1 MAEETKAK
9 ASVLLTGID
18 ELSPK
23 LGALRVKVDDFK
35 KNLEQT
41 GLGKLDISGLFK
53 GGSVITPFVDGIKS
67 AAAFQGKLAEVSET
81 AKTVDLPETP
91 KAAAQNMNVFS
102 ASMEKVS
109 AAVDAALVPAVGA
122 LVVGLEPMLTQVGS
136 LLADNP
142 KLVEGLAAGAI
153 AFSAMQAA
161 VTGMTQV
168 MDVMSMVLK
177 TNPIMLIAMGI
188 AVAAGLIV
196 ANWTPISAFFTGL
209 WESVKNAGASAMA
222 TLRSVL
228 DWRPLEA
235 LAALWEPVTGFFSGI
250 WDKVKVVTAPVID
263 FFKSVFSWS
272 PAGLI
277 LENWGPLTGLFSAI
291 WELLKALSV
300 PVMAFLRNLFDFSP
314 MQMINSA
321 WGGVVRFFEPMF
333 SGLRKA
339 AQTAKEFLVSLFDF
353 SPMQMINSAW
363 GGVVGFFE
371 PMFSGLRKVAQPAK
385 DFLVSLFDFSPMQ
398 MITSAWG
405 GVVAYFQ
412 PVWTT
417 LQSAVQST
425 RDTLR
430 ALFDFFPMEMIT
442 SAWGGVVGFFE
453 PIWTAL
459 QTSVQQV
466 KGFFTGLFEWSPLE
480 QIAQYWQPI
489 GEVFSA
495 LWGVVLA
502 LSAPVVDFL
511 HGLFEWKPLDQIIES
526 WGPIVGWF
534 GELWQKLQT
543 VIAPIKEL
551 FDGGFAGLIA
561 KVTGKVETLTEA
573 QRQTNA
579 EGKGEL
585 APAFFGASPKPEG
598 GSALQ
603 GGSLP
608 QSSGAL
614 IQQSAA
620 NNRTQLEGGLTVRFE
635 NAPAGLR
642 TDQPQTNQPGL
653 ALSSRIGYRSL
664 SMGGSNELA

>member
-1 MAEETKAK
+1 MADEEKKTPKP
-9 ASVLLTGID
+9 VLITGID

-23 LGALRVKVDDFK
+23 LGALRMKVESFK
-35 KNLEQT
+35 NNLEQT
-41 GLGKLDISGLFK
+41 GLGKLDISGLFN

-67 AAAFQGKLAEVSET
+67 AAAFQGKLSEVSDT
-81 AKTVDLPETP
+81 AKTVDLP
-91 KAAAQNMNVFS
+91 AAPTAATQNMNVFS
-102 ASMEKVS
+102 ASMQKVS

-153 AFSAMQAA
+153 AFSAMQTA

-168 MDVMSMVLK
+168 MDVMSIVLK

-196 ANWTPISAFFTGL
+196 ANWTPISAFFTGM
-209 WESVKNAGASAMA
+209 WEGVKNAGASAMA

-228 DWRPLEA
+228 DWRPLAA
-235 LAALWEPVTGFFSGI
+235 LALWEPVTGFFSAI
-250 WDKVKVVTAPVID
+250 WDKVTVVTAPVID
-263 FFKSVFSWS
+263 FFKSVFAWS
-272 PAGLI
+272 PAGMI
-277 LENWGPLTGLFSAI
+277 IENWGPLTGLFSAI

-314 MQMINSA
+314 MQMITDA
-321 WGGVVRFFEPMF
+321 WGGVLTFFEPMF
-333 SGLRKA
+333 
-339 AQTAKEFLVSLFDF
+339 
-353 SPMQMINSAW
+353 
-363 GGVVGFFE
+363 
-371 PMFSGLRKVAQPAK
+371 
-385 DFLVSLFDFSPMQ
+385 
-398 MITSAWG
+398 
-405 GVVAYFQ
+405 
-412 PVWTT
+412 TT

-425 RDTLR
+425 RDILR
-430 ALFDFFPMEMIT
+430 TLFDFFPMEMLT

-453 PIWTAL
+453 PIWMAL
-459 QTSVQQV
+459 QTSVQRV
-466 KGFFTGLFEWSPLE
+466 RGFFTSLFEWSPLE

-511 HGLFEWKPLDQIIES
+511 HSLFEWKPLDQIIES
-526 WGPIVGWF
+526 WGPITEWF

-585 APAFFGASPKPEG
+585 APAFFAASPAPAG
-598 GSALQ
+598 NGTLQ
-603 GGSLP
+603 SGSLP
-608 QSSGAL
+608 QTSSAL

-620 NNRTQLEGGLTVRFE
+620 NNRTQLQGGLTVRFE

-642 TDQPQTNQPGL
+642 TEQPQTNQPGL
-653 ALSSRIGYRSL
+653 AVSSRIGYRSL
-664 SMGGSNELA
+664 SMGGSQ

>member
-81 AKTVDLPETP
+81 AKTVDLPDTP
-91 KAAAQNMNVFS
+91 KAAAQNLNVFS

-153 AFSAMQAA
+153 AFSAMQTA

-168 MDVMSMVLK
+168 MDVMSMMLK

-228 DWRPLEA
+228 DWRPLQA

-250 WDKVKVVTAPVID
+250 WDKVKTVTAPVID

-272 PAGLI
+272 PAGMI

-300 PVMAFLRNLFDFSP
+300 PVMSFLKGLFDWTPLGMIINNWGAISGFFASIWAALQPAAQAIKDFFGTLFDYSP
-314 MQMINSA
+314 LGMLVNN
-321 WGGVVRFFEPMF
+321 WGSVVTFFEPVWAALQA
-333 SGLRKA
+333 S
-339 AQTAKEFLVSLFDF
+339 AQTIKS
-353 SPMQMINSAW
+353 
-363 GGVVGFFE
+363 FF
-371 PMFSGLRKVAQPAK
+371 
-385 DFLVSLFDFSPMQ
+385 
-398 MITSAWG
+398 
-405 GVVAYFQ
+405 
-412 PVWTT
+412 
-417 LQSAVQST
+417 QS
-425 RDTLR
+425 
-430 ALFDFFPMEMIT
+430 
-442 SAWGGVVGFFE
+442 
-453 PIWTAL
+453 
-459 QTSVQQV
+459 
-466 KGFFTGLFEWSPLE
+466 LFEWSPLE

-489 GEVFSA
+489 SEVFSA
-495 LWGVVLA
+495 LWGVVQALA
-502 LSAPVVDFL
+502 APVLEFL
-511 HGLFEWKPLDQIIES
+511 HNMFEWTPLGQIIKN
-526 WGPIVGWF
+526 WGPITEWF

-585 APAFFGASPKPEG
+585 APAFFGASSKPEG

-608 QSSGAL
+608 QSSSAL

-653 ALSSRIGYRSL
+653 ALNSRIGYRSL

>member
-1 MAEETKAK
+1 MADEEKKTPKP
-9 ASVLLTGID
+9 VLITGID

-23 LGALRVKVDDFK
+23 LGALRMKVESFK
-35 KNLEQT
+35 NNLEQT
-41 GLGKLDISGLFK
+41 GLGKLDISGLFN

-67 AAAFQGKLAEVSET
+67 AAAFQGKLSEVSDT
-81 AKTVDLPETP
+81 AKTVDLP
-91 KAAAQNMNVFS
+91 AAPTAATQNMNVFS
-102 ASMEKVS
+102 ASMQKVS

-153 AFSAMQAA
+153 AFSAMQTA

-168 MDVMSMVLK
+168 MDVMSIVLK

-196 ANWTPISAFFTGL
+196 ANWTPISAFFTGM
-209 WESVKNAGASAMA
+209 WEGVKNAGASAMA

-228 DWRPLEA
+228 DWRPLAA
-235 LAALWEPVTGFFSGI
+235 LAALWEPVTGFFSGV
-250 WDKVKVVTAPVID
+250 WDKVMAVTAPVID
-263 FFKSVFSWS
+263 FFKSVFAWS
-272 PAGLI
+272 PAGMI
-277 LENWGPLTGLFSAI
+277 IENWGALTGLFSAI

-314 MQMINSA
+314 MQMITDA
-321 WGGVVRFFEPMF
+321 WGGVLTFFEPMF
-333 SGLRKA
+333 
-339 AQTAKEFLVSLFDF
+339 
-353 SPMQMINSAW
+353 
-363 GGVVGFFE
+363 
-371 PMFSGLRKVAQPAK
+371 
-385 DFLVSLFDFSPMQ
+385 
-398 MITSAWG
+398 
-405 GVVAYFQ
+405 
-412 PVWTT
+412 TT

-425 RDTLR
+425 RDILR
-430 ALFDFFPMEMIT
+430 TLFDFFPMEMLT

-453 PIWTAL
+453 PIWMAL
-459 QTSVQQV
+459 QTSVQRV
-466 KGFFTGLFEWSPLE
+466 RGFFTSLFEWSPLE

-511 HGLFEWKPLDQIIES
+511 HSLFEWKPLDQIIES
-526 WGPIVGWF
+526 WGPITEWF

-585 APAFFGASPKPEG
+585 APAFFAASPAPAG
-598 GSALQ
+598 NGTLQ
-603 GGSLP
+603 SGSLP
-608 QSSGAL
+608 QTSSAL

-642 TDQPQTNQPGL
+642 TEQSQTNQPGL
-653 ALSSRIGYRSL
+653 AVSSRIGYRSL
-664 SMGGSNELA
+664 SMGASQ

>member
-23 LGALRVKVDDFK
+23 LGALRVKVESFK
-35 KNLEQT
+35 NNLEQA

-67 AAAFQGKLAEVSET
+67 AAAFQGKLTEVSDT
-81 AKTVDLPETP
+81 AKTVDLPATP
-91 KAAAQNMNVFS
+91 KVAAQNMNVFS

-153 AFSAMQAA
+153 AFSAMQTA

-188 AVAAGLIV
+188 AVAAGLIY
-196 ANWTPISAFFTGL
+196 ANWTPISAFFKGM
-209 WESVKNAGASAMA
+209 WEGVKNIGASAMA
-222 TLRSVL
+222 TLRSIL
-228 DWRPLEA
+228 DWRPLDA
-235 LAALWEPVTGFFSGI
+235 LAALWLPVAGFFSGI
-250 WDKVKVVTAPVID
+250 WDKVKTVTAPVID
-263 FFKSVFSWS
+263 FFKSMFSWT
-272 PAGLI
+272 PAGMI
-277 LENWGPLTGLFSAI
+277 LENWAPLTGLFSAI

-300 PVMAFLRNLFDFSP
+300 PVMAFLKGLFDWTP
-314 MQMINSA
+314 LGMIINN
-321 WGGVVRFFEPMF
+321 WGAITGFFASIWTALQP
-333 SGLRKA
+333 A
-339 AQTAKEFLVSLFDF
+339 AQAIKDFFGTLFDY
-353 SPMQMINSAW
+353 SPLGMIVNNW
-363 GGVVGFFE
+363 GAIV
-371 PMFSGLRKVAQPAK
+371 
-385 DFLVSLFDFSPMQ
+385 
-398 MITSAWG
+398 T
-405 GVVAYFQ
+405 
-412 PVWTT
+412 
-417 LQSAVQST
+417 
-425 RDTLR
+425 
-430 ALFDFFPMEMIT
+430 
-442 SAWGGVVGFFE
+442 FFE

-459 QTSVQQV
+459 QTSAQQI
-466 KGFFTGLFEWSPLE
+466 KSFFQSLFEWSPLE
-480 QIAQYWQPI
+480 QIAMYWQPI
-489 GEVFSA
+489 SEVFSA
-495 LWGVVLA
+495 LWGVVQALA
-502 LSAPVVDFL
+502 APVLEFL
-511 HGLFEWKPLDQIIES
+511 HTMFEWTPLGQIIKN
-526 WGPIVGWF
+526 WGPITEWF

-561 KVTGKVETLTEA
+561 KVTGNVETFTEA

-585 APAFFGASPKPEG
+585 APAFFGASPQISANG
-598 GSALQ
+598 ALQ

>member
-1 MAEETKAK
+1 MADEEKKTPKP
-9 ASVLLTGID
+9 VLITGID

-23 LGALRVKVDDFK
+23 LGALRMKVESFK
-35 KNLEQT
+35 NNLEQT
-41 GLGKLDISGLFK
+41 GLGKLDISGLFN

-67 AAAFQGKLAEVSET
+67 AAAFQGKLSEVSDT
-81 AKTVDLPETP
+81 AKTVDLPATP
-91 KAAAQNMNVFS
+91 TTATQNMNVFS
-102 ASMEKVS
+102 ASMQKVS

-153 AFSAMQAA
+153 AFSAMQTA

-196 ANWTPISAFFTGL
+196 ANWTPISAFFTGM
-209 WESVKNAGASAMA
+209 WEGVKNIGASAMA

-228 DWRPLEA
+228 DWRPLAA
-235 LAALWEPVTGFFSGI
+235 LAALWEPVTGFFSAI
-250 WDKVKVVTAPVID
+250 WDKVMAVTAPVID
-263 FFKSVFSWS
+263 FFKSVFAWS
-272 PAGLI
+272 PAGMI
-277 LENWGPLTGLFSAI
+277 IENWGPLTGLFSAI

-314 MQMINSA
+314 MQMITDA
-321 WGGVVRFFEPMF
+321 WGGVVKFFEPMF
-333 SGLRKA
+333 
-339 AQTAKEFLVSLFDF
+339 
-353 SPMQMINSAW
+353 
-363 GGVVGFFE
+363 
-371 PMFSGLRKVAQPAK
+371 
-385 DFLVSLFDFSPMQ
+385 
-398 MITSAWG
+398 
-405 GVVAYFQ
+405 
-412 PVWTT
+412 TT

-425 RDTLR
+425 RDILR
-430 ALFDFFPMEMIT
+430 TLFDFFPMEMLT
-442 SAWGGVVGFFE
+442 SGWGGIVGFFE
-453 PIWTAL
+453 PIWMAL
-459 QTSVQQV
+459 QTSVQRV
-466 KGFFTGLFEWSPLE
+466 RGFFTSLFEWSPLE

-489 GEVFSA
+489 SEVFSA

-511 HGLFEWKPLDQIIES
+511 HSLFEWKPLDQIIES
-526 WGPIVGWF
+526 WGPITEWF

-585 APAFFGASPKPEG
+585 APAFFAASPAPAG
-598 GSALQ
+598 NGTLQ
-603 GGSLP
+603 SGSLP
-608 QSSGAL
+608 QTSSAL

-620 NNRTQLEGGLTVRFE
+620 NNRTQLQGGLTVRFE

-642 TDQPQTNQPGL
+642 TEQPQTNQPGL
-653 ALSSRIGYRSL
+653 AVSSRIGYRSL
-664 SMGGSNELA
+664 SMGGSQ

>member
-1 MAEETKAK
+1 MADEEKKTPKP
-9 ASVLLTGID
+9 VLITGID

-23 LGALRVKVDDFK
+23 LGALRMKVESFK
-35 KNLEQT
+35 NNLEQT
-41 GLGKLDISGLFK
+41 GLGKLDISGLFN

-67 AAAFQGKLAEVSET
+67 AAAFQGKLSEVSDT
-81 AKTVDLPETP
+81 AKTVDLP
-91 KAAAQNMNVFS
+91 AAPTAATQNMNVFS
-102 ASMEKVS
+102 ASMQKVS
-109 AAVDAALVPAVGA
+109 AAVDAALVPAVAA

-153 AFSAMQAA
+153 AFSAMQTA

-177 TNPIMLIAMGI
+177 TNPIMLIAVGI

-196 ANWTPISAFFTGL
+196 ANWTPISAFFTGM
-209 WESVKNAGASAMA
+209 WEGVKNAGASAMA

-228 DWRPLEA
+228 DWRPLAA
-235 LAALWEPVTGFFSGI
+235 LAALWEPVTGFFSGV
-250 WDKVKVVTAPVID
+250 WDKVMAVTAPVID
-263 FFKSVFSWS
+263 FFKSFFAWS
-272 PAGLI
+272 PAGMI
-277 LENWGPLTGLFSAI
+277 IENWGPLTGLFSAI
-291 WELLKALSV
+291 WELLEALSV

-314 MQMINSA
+314 MQIITDA
-321 WGGVVRFFEPMF
+321 WGGVVTFFEPM
-333 SGLRKA
+333 L
-339 AQTAKEFLVSLFDF
+339 
-353 SPMQMINSAW
+353 
-363 GGVVGFFE
+363 
-371 PMFSGLRKVAQPAK
+371 
-385 DFLVSLFDFSPMQ
+385 
-398 MITSAWG
+398 
-405 GVVAYFQ
+405 
-412 PVWTT
+412 TT

-425 RDTLR
+425 RDILR
-430 ALFDFFPMEMIT
+430 TLFDFFPMQMLT

-453 PIWTAL
+453 PIWMAL
-459 QTSVQQV
+459 QTSVQRV
-466 KGFFTGLFEWSPLE
+466 RGFFTSLFEWSPLE

-511 HGLFEWKPLDQIIES
+511 HSLFEWKPLDQIIEN
-526 WGPIVGWF
+526 WGPITEWF

-561 KVTGKVETLTEA
+561 NVTGKVETLTEA

-585 APAFFGASPKPEG
+585 APAFFAASPAPAG
-598 GSALQ
+598 NGTLQ
-603 GGSLP
+603 SGSLP
-608 QSSGAL
+608 QTSSAL

-642 TDQPQTNQPGL
+642 TEQPQTNQPGL
-653 ALSSRIGYRSL
+653 AVSSRIGYRSL
-664 SMGGSNELA
+664 SMGDSQ

>member
-41 GLGKLDISGLFK
+41 GLGKLDISDLFK

-153 AFSAMQAA
+153 AFSAMQTA

-196 ANWTPISAFFTGL
+196 ANWTPISAFFSGL
-209 WESVKNAGASAMA
+209 WEGVKNAGASAMA

-235 LAALWEPVTGFFSGI
+235 LAALWEPVTAFFSGI
-250 WDKVKVVTAPVID
+250 WDKVKAVTAPVID

-272 PAGLI
+272 PAGMI

-300 PVMAFLRNLFDFSP
+300 PVISFLKGLFDWTPLGMIINNWGAISGFFASIWAALQPAAQAIKDFFGSLFDSSP
-314 MQMINSA
+314 LGMLVNN
-321 WGGVVRFFEPMF
+321 WGSVVTFFEP
-333 SGLRKA
+333 
-339 AQTAKEFLVSLFDF
+339 
-353 SPMQMINSAW
+353 
-363 GGVVGFFE
+363 
-371 PMFSGLRKVAQPAK
+371 
-385 DFLVSLFDFSPMQ
+385 
-398 MITSAWG
+398 
-405 GVVAYFQ
+405 
-412 PVWTT
+412 VW
-417 LQSAVQST
+417 A
-425 RDTLR
+425 
-430 ALFDFFPMEMIT
+430 
-442 SAWGGVVGFFE
+442 
-453 PIWTAL
+453 AL
-459 QTSVQQV
+459 QTSAQTI
-466 KGFFTGLFEWSPLE
+466 KSFFQSLFEWSPLE

-489 GEVFSA
+489 SEVFSA
-495 LWGVVLA
+495 LWGVVQALA
-502 LSAPVVDFL
+502 APVLEFL
-511 HGLFEWKPLDQIIES
+511 HNMFEWTPLGQIIKN
-526 WGPIVGWF
+526 WGPITEWF

-585 APAFFGASPKPEG
+585 APAFFGASAKTEG
-598 GSALQ
+598 GGALQ

>member
-67 AAAFQGKLAEVSET
+67 AAAFQGKLTEVSET
-81 AKTVDLPETP
+81 AKTVDLPDTP
-91 KAAAQNMNVFS
+91 KTAAQNMNVFS

-109 AAVDAALVPAVGA
+109 AAVDAAMVPAVGA
-122 LVVGLEPMLTQVGS
+122 LVVGLEPVLTQVGS

-153 AFSAMQAA
+153 AFSAMQTA

-209 WESVKNAGASAMA
+209 WEGVKNAGASAMA

-250 WDKVKVVTAPVID
+250 WDKVKAVTAPVID

-300 PVMAFLRNLFDFSP
+300 PVMSFLKGLFDWTPLGMIINNWGAITGFFASIWAALQPAAQAIKDFFGTLFDSSP
-314 MQMINSA
+314 LGMLVNN
-321 WGGVVRFFEPMF
+321 WGSVVTFFEP
-333 SGLRKA
+333 
-339 AQTAKEFLVSLFDF
+339 
-353 SPMQMINSAW
+353 
-363 GGVVGFFE
+363 
-371 PMFSGLRKVAQPAK
+371 
-385 DFLVSLFDFSPMQ
+385 
-398 MITSAWG
+398 
-405 GVVAYFQ
+405 
-412 PVWTT
+412 VW
-417 LQSAVQST
+417 A
-425 RDTLR
+425 
-430 ALFDFFPMEMIT
+430 
-442 SAWGGVVGFFE
+442 
-453 PIWTAL
+453 AL
-459 QTSVQQV
+459 QTSAQTI
-466 KGFFTGLFEWSPLE
+466 KSFFQSLFEWSPLE

-489 GEVFSA
+489 SEVFSA
-495 LWGVVLA
+495 LWGVVQALA
-502 LSAPVVDFL
+502 APVLEFL
-511 HGLFEWKPLDQIIES
+511 HNMFEWTPLGQIIKN
-526 WGPIVGWF
+526 WGPITEWF

-561 KVTGKVETLTEA
+561 KVTGKVETLTQA

-585 APAFFGASPKPEG
+585 APAFFGASSKPEG

-608 QSSGAL
+608 QSSSAL

>member
-1 MAEETKAK
+1 MADEEKKTPKP
-9 ASVLLTGID
+9 VLITGID

-23 LGALRVKVDDFK
+23 LGALRMKVESFK
-35 KNLEQT
+35 NNLEQT
-41 GLGKLDISGLFK
+41 GLGKLDISGLFN

-67 AAAFQGKLAEVSET
+67 AAAFQGKLSEVSDT
-81 AKTVDLPETP
+81 AKTVDLP
-91 KAAAQNMNVFS
+91 AAPTVATQNMNVFS
-102 ASMEKVS
+102 ASMQKVS

-153 AFSAMQAA
+153 AFSAMQTA

-188 AVAAGLIV
+188 TVAAGLIV
-196 ANWTPISAFFTGL
+196 ANWTPISAFFTGM
-209 WESVKNAGASAMA
+209 WKGVKNIGASAMA

-228 DWRPLEA
+228 DWRPLAA
-235 LAALWEPVTGFFSGI
+235 LAALWEPVTGFFSAI
-250 WDKVKVVTAPVID
+250 WDKVTVVTAPVID
-263 FFKSVFSWS
+263 FFKSVFAWS
-272 PAGLI
+272 PAGMI
-277 LENWGPLTGLFSAI
+277 IENWGALTGLFSAI

-314 MQMINSA
+314 MQMITDA
-321 WGGVVRFFEPMF
+321 WGGVVTFFEPMF
-333 SGLRKA
+333 
-339 AQTAKEFLVSLFDF
+339 
-353 SPMQMINSAW
+353 
-363 GGVVGFFE
+363 
-371 PMFSGLRKVAQPAK
+371 
-385 DFLVSLFDFSPMQ
+385 
-398 MITSAWG
+398 
-405 GVVAYFQ
+405 
-412 PVWTT
+412 TT

-425 RDTLR
+425 RDILR
-430 ALFDFFPMEMIT
+430 TLFDFFPMEMLT

-453 PIWTAL
+453 PIWMEL
-459 QTSVQQV
+459 QTSVQRV
-466 KGFFTGLFEWSPLE
+466 RGFFTSLFEWSPLE

-511 HGLFEWKPLDQIIES
+511 HSLFEWKPLDQIIES
-526 WGPIVGWF
+526 WGPITEWF

-585 APAFFGASPKPEG
+585 APAFFAASPAPAG
-598 GSALQ
+598 NGTLQ
-603 GGSLP
+603 SGSLP
-608 QSSGAL
+608 QTSSAL

-642 TDQPQTNQPGL
+642 TEQPQTNQPGL
-653 ALSSRIGYRSL
+653 AVSSRIGYRSL
-664 SMGGSNELA
+664 SMGGSQ

>member
-1 MAEETKAK
+1 MADEEKKTPKP
-9 ASVLLTGID
+9 VLITGID

-23 LGALRVKVDDFK
+23 LGALRMKVESFK
-35 KNLEQT
+35 NNLEQT
-41 GLGKLDISGLFK
+41 GLGKLDISGLFN

-67 AAAFQGKLAEVSET
+67 AAAFQGKLSEVSDT
-81 AKTVDLPETP
+81 AKTVDLP
-91 KAAAQNMNVFS
+91 AAPTAATQNMNVFS
-102 ASMEKVS
+102 ASMQKVS

-153 AFSAMQAA
+153 AFSAMQTA

-188 AVAAGLIV
+188 ALAAGLIV
-196 ANWTPISAFFTGL
+196 ANWTPISAFFTGM
-209 WESVKNAGASAMA
+209 WEGVKNAGASAMA

-228 DWRPLEA
+228 DWRPLAA
-235 LAALWEPVTGFFSGI
+235 LAALWEPVTGFFSGV
-250 WDKVKVVTAPVID
+250 WDKVMAVTAPVID
-263 FFKSVFSWS
+263 FFKSIFSWS
-272 PAGLI
+272 PAGMI
-277 LENWGPLTGLFSAI
+277 IENWGALTGLFSAI
-291 WELLKALSV
+291 WELLEALSV

-314 MQMINSA
+314 MQMITDA
-321 WGGVVRFFEPMF
+321 WGGVVTFFEPMF
-333 SGLRKA
+333 
-339 AQTAKEFLVSLFDF
+339 
-353 SPMQMINSAW
+353 
-363 GGVVGFFE
+363 
-371 PMFSGLRKVAQPAK
+371 
-385 DFLVSLFDFSPMQ
+385 
-398 MITSAWG
+398 
-405 GVVAYFQ
+405 
-412 PVWTT
+412 TT

-425 RDTLR
+425 RDILR
-430 ALFDFFPMEMIT
+430 TLFDFFPMEMLT

-453 PIWTAL
+453 PIWMEL
-459 QTSVQQV
+459 QTSVQRV
-466 KGFFTGLFEWSPLE
+466 RGFFTSLFEWSPLE

-511 HGLFEWKPLDQIIES
+511 HSLFEWKPLDQIIES
-526 WGPIVGWF
+526 WGPITEWF

-585 APAFFGASPKPEG
+585 APAFFAASPAPAG
-598 GSALQ
+598 NGTLQ
-603 GGSLP
+603 SGSLP
-608 QSSGAL
+608 QTSSAL

-620 NNRTQLEGGLTVRFE
+620 NNRTQLQGGLTVRFE

-642 TDQPQTNQPGL
+642 TEQPQTNQPGL
-653 ALSSRIGYRSL
+653 AVSSRIGYRSL
-664 SMGGSNELA
+664 SMGGSQ

>member
-67 AAAFQGKLAEVSET
+67 AAAFQGKLTEVSET

-153 AFSAMQAA
+153 AFSTMQTA

-209 WESVKNAGASAMA
+209 WDGVKNAGASAMA

-250 WDKVKVVTAPVID
+250 WDKVKAVTAPVID

-300 PVMAFLRNLFDFSP
+300 PVMSFLKGLFDWTPLGMIINNWGAITGFFASIWAALQPAAQAIKDFFGTLFDYSP
-314 MQMINSA
+314 LGMLVNN
-321 WGGVVRFFEPMF
+321 WGSVVTFFEP
-333 SGLRKA
+333 
-339 AQTAKEFLVSLFDF
+339 
-353 SPMQMINSAW
+353 
-363 GGVVGFFE
+363 
-371 PMFSGLRKVAQPAK
+371 
-385 DFLVSLFDFSPMQ
+385 
-398 MITSAWG
+398 
-405 GVVAYFQ
+405 
-412 PVWTT
+412 VW
-417 LQSAVQST
+417 A
-425 RDTLR
+425 
-430 ALFDFFPMEMIT
+430 
-442 SAWGGVVGFFE
+442 
-453 PIWTAL
+453 AL
-459 QTSVQQV
+459 QTSAQAI
-466 KGFFTGLFEWSPLE
+466 KSFFQSLFEWSPLE

-489 GEVFSA
+489 SEVFSA
-495 LWGVVLA
+495 LWGVVQALA
-502 LSAPVVDFL
+502 APVLEFL
-511 HGLFEWKPLDQIIES
+511 HNMFEWTPLGQIIKN
-526 WGPIVGWF
+526 WGPITEWF

-561 KVTGKVETLTEA
+561 KVTGKVETLTQA

-585 APAFFGASPKPEG
+585 APAFFGASPKAEG

-664 SMGGSNELA
+664 SAGGSNELA

>member
-1 MAEETKAK
+1 MADTDTKAK
-9 ASVLLTGID
+9 TSVLLTGID

-23 LGALRVKVDDFK
+23 LGALRAKVEGFK

-81 AKTVDLPETP
+81 AKTVDMPAAP
-91 KAAAQNMNVFS
+91 KAAAQNMDVFS

-109 AAVDAALVPAVGA
+109 TAVNAALVPAVGA
-122 LVVGLEPMLTQVGS
+122 VVVGLEPMLTGFGS

-153 AFSAMQAA
+153 AFSAMQTA
-161 VTGMTQV
+161 VTGATQV
-168 MDVMSMVLK
+168 FDVMSMVLK

-209 WESVKNAGASAMA
+209 WDGVKSVGANAMA
-222 TLRSVL
+222 TLRSIL
-228 DWRPLEA
+228 DWRPLAA
-235 LAALWEPVTGFFSGI
+235 LAALWEPITGFFSAI
-250 WDKVKVVTAPVID
+250 WDKVKALTAPVID

-272 PAGLI
+272 PAGMI
-277 LENWGPLTGLFSAI
+277 VENWGPLTGLFSAI

-300 PVMAFLRNLFDFSP
+300 PVMAFLKGLFDWTP
-314 MQMINSA
+314 LGMIINN
-321 WGGVVRFFEPMF
+321 WGAITSFFASIWTALQP
-333 SGLRKA
+333 A
-339 AQTAKEFLVSLFDF
+339 AQVIKDFFATLFDY
-353 SPMQMINSAW
+353 SPLGMIVNNW
-363 GGVVGFFE
+363 G
-371 PMFSGLRKVAQPAK
+371 SI
-385 DFLVSLFDFSPMQ
+385 VS
-398 MITSAWG
+398 
-405 GVVAYFQ
+405 
-412 PVWTT
+412 
-417 LQSAVQST
+417 
-425 RDTLR
+425 
-430 ALFDFFPMEMIT
+430 
-442 SAWGGVVGFFE
+442 FFE
-453 PIWTAL
+453 PIWAAL
-459 QTSVQQV
+459 QASAQQV
-466 KGFFTGLFEWSPLE
+466 KSFFAGLFEWSPLE
-480 QIAQYWQPI
+480 QIATYWQPI
-489 GEVFSA
+489 SEVFSA
-495 LWGVVLA
+495 LWGVVQALA
-502 LSAPVVDFL
+502 TPVLEFL
-511 HGLFEWKPLDQIIES
+511 HNMFEWTPLGQIIKN
-526 WGPIVGWF
+526 WAPITEWF

-551 FDGGFAGLIA
+551 FDGGFAGLVA
-561 KVTGKVETLTEA
+561 KVTGKVEGLTQA

-585 APAFFGASPKPEG
+585 APAFFGASVQPQ
-598 GSALQ
+598 GSNALQ
-603 GGSLP
+603 AGSLP
-608 QSSGAL
+608 QSSSAL

-664 SMGGSNELA
+664 SVGGSNELA

>member
-1 MAEETKAK
+1 MADEEKKEKTP
-9 ASVLLTGID
+9 VLLTGID

-23 LGALRVKVDDFK
+23 LGALRVKVESFK

-53 GGSVITPFVDGIKS
+53 GGSVITPFADGIKS
-67 AAAFQGKLAEVSET
+67 AAAFQGKLTEVSET
-81 AKTVDLPETP
+81 AKTVDLPDTP
-91 KAAAQNMNVFS
+91 KTAAQNMNVFS

-109 AAVDAALVPAVGA
+109 VAVDAALVPAVGA
-122 LVVGLEPMLTQVGS
+122 LVVGLEPVLTQVGS

-153 AFSAMQAA
+153 AFSAMQTA
-161 VTGMTQV
+161 VTGTTQV

-209 WESVKNAGASAMA
+209 WEGVKNAGASAMA
-222 TLRSVL
+222 MLRSVL

-250 WDKVKVVTAPVID
+250 WDKVKAVTAPVID

-314 MQMINSA
+314 MQMIDSA

-339 AQTAKEFLVSLFDF
+339 AQTAKVFLVSLFDF

-363 GGVVGFFE
+363 GGVV
-371 PMFSGLRKVAQPAK
+371 
-385 DFLVSLFDFSPMQ
+385 
-398 MITSAWG
+398 
-405 GVVAYFQ
+405 AYFQ

-417 LQSAVQST
+417 LQSAVQIT
-425 RDTLR
+425 RDMLR

-511 HGLFEWKPLDQIIES
+511 HGLFEWNPLDQIIES

-561 KVTGKVETLTEA
+561 KVTGKVETLAEA

-585 APAFFGASPKPEG
+585 APAFFGASPKAEG

-608 QSSGAL
+608 QSSSAL

>member
-153 AFSAMQAA
+153 AFSAMQTA

-300 PVMAFLRNLFDFSP
+300 PVMAFLRD
-314 MQMINSA
+314 
-321 WGGVVRFFEPMF
+321 
-333 SGLRKA
+333 
-339 AQTAKEFLVSLFDF
+339 LFDF

-371 PMFSGLRKVAQPAK
+371 PMLSGLRKVAQPAK

-430 ALFDFFPMEMIT
+430 ALFDFFPMEMMT

>member
-1 MAEETKAK
+1 MADEEKKTPKP
-9 ASVLLTGID
+9 VLITGID

-23 LGALRVKVDDFK
+23 LGALRMKVESFK
-35 KNLEQT
+35 NNLEQT
-41 GLGKLDISGLFK
+41 GLGKLDISGLFN

-67 AAAFQGKLAEVSET
+67 AAAFQGKLSEVSDT
-81 AKTVDLPETP
+81 AKTVDLP
-91 KAAAQNMNVFS
+91 AAPTAATQNMNVFS
-102 ASMEKVS
+102 ASMQKVS

-153 AFSAMQAA
+153 AFSAMQTA

-168 MDVMSMVLK
+168 MDVMSIVLK

-196 ANWTPISAFFTGL
+196 ANWTPISAFFTGM
-209 WESVKNAGASAMA
+209 WEGVKNAGARAMA
-222 TLRSVL
+222 TLRLVL
-228 DWRPLEA
+228 DWRPLA
-235 LAALWEPVTGFFSGI
+235 AMAALWEPVTEFFSAI
-250 WDKVKVVTAPVID
+250 WDKVMAVTAPVID
-263 FFKSVFSWS
+263 FFKSVFAWS
-272 PAGLI
+272 PAGMI
-277 LENWGPLTGLFSAI
+277 IENWGPLTGLFSAI
-291 WELLKALSV
+291 WELLKALGV

-314 MQMINSA
+314 MQMITDA
-321 WGGVVRFFEPMF
+321 WGGVVTFFEPIF
-333 SGLRKA
+333 
-339 AQTAKEFLVSLFDF
+339 
-353 SPMQMINSAW
+353 
-363 GGVVGFFE
+363 
-371 PMFSGLRKVAQPAK
+371 
-385 DFLVSLFDFSPMQ
+385 
-398 MITSAWG
+398 
-405 GVVAYFQ
+405 
-412 PVWTT
+412 TT

-425 RDTLR
+425 RDILR
-430 ALFDFFPMEMIT
+430 TLFDFFPMEMLT

-453 PIWTAL
+453 PIWMAL
-459 QTSVQQV
+459 QTSVQRV
-466 KGFFTGLFEWSPLE
+466 RGFFTSLFEWSPLE

-511 HGLFEWKPLDQIIES
+511 HSLFEWKPLDQIIES
-526 WGPIVGWF
+526 WGPITEWF

-561 KVTGKVETLTEA
+561 NVTGKVETLTEA

-585 APAFFGASPKPEG
+585 APAFFAASPAPG
-598 GSALQ
+598 NGTLQ
-603 GGSLP
+603 SGSLP
-608 QSSGAL
+608 QTSSAL

-653 ALSSRIGYRSL
+653 AVSSRIGYRSL
-664 SMGGSNELA
+664 SMGGSQ

>member
-67 AAAFQGKLAEVSET
+67 AAAFQGKLTEVSET

-122 LVVGLEPMLTQVGS
+122 LVVGLEPVLTQVGS
-136 LLADNP
+136 LMADNP

-153 AFSAMQAA
+153 AFSAMQTA

-196 ANWTPISAFFTGL
+196 ANWTPISAFFSGL

-250 WDKVKVVTAPVID
+250 WDKVKTVTAPVID

-300 PVMAFLRNLFDFSP
+300 PVMAFLRDLFDFSP

-321 WGGVVRFFEPMF
+321 WGGVVR
-333 SGLRKA
+333 
-339 AQTAKEFLVSLFDF
+339 
-353 SPMQMINSAW
+353 
-363 GGVVGFFE
+363 FFE

-585 APAFFGASPKPEG
+585 APAFFGASAKPEG

-608 QSSGAL
+608 QSSSAL

>member
-1 MAEETKAK
+1 MADEEKKEKT
-9 ASVLLTGID
+9 SVLLTGID

-23 LGALRVKVDDFK
+23 LGALRVKVESFK

-67 AAAFQGKLAEVSET
+67 AAAFQGKLTEVSET

-122 LVVGLEPMLTQVGS
+122 LVVGLEPVLTQVGS

-153 AFSAMQAA
+153 AFSAMQTA
-161 VTGMTQV
+161 VTGATQV
-168 MDVMSMVLK
+168 FDVMSMVLK

-209 WESVKNAGASAMA
+209 WEGVKNAGASAMA

-250 WDKVKVVTAPVID
+250 WDKVKAVTAPVID

-300 PVMAFLRNLFDFSP
+300 PVMSFLKGLFDWTP
-314 MQMINSA
+314 LGMIINN
-321 WGGVVRFFEPMF
+321 WGAITGFFASIWASLQP
-333 SGLRKA
+333 A
-339 AQTAKEFLVSLFDF
+339 AQAIKDFFGTLFDY
-353 SPMQMINSAW
+353 SPLGMIVNNW
-363 GGVVGFFE
+363 GAIV
-371 PMFSGLRKVAQPAK
+371 
-385 DFLVSLFDFSPMQ
+385 
-398 MITSAWG
+398 T
-405 GVVAYFQ
+405 
-412 PVWTT
+412 
-417 LQSAVQST
+417 
-425 RDTLR
+425 
-430 ALFDFFPMEMIT
+430 
-442 SAWGGVVGFFE
+442 FFE
-453 PIWTAL
+453 PIWATL
-459 QTSVQQV
+459 QASAQQV
-466 KGFFTGLFEWSPLE
+466 KSFFQSLFEWSPLE

-489 GEVFSA
+489 SEVFSA
-495 LWGVVLA
+495 LWGVVQALA
-502 LSAPVVDFL
+502 APVLEFL
-511 HGLFEWKPLDQIIES
+511 HNMFEWTPLGQIIKN
-526 WGPIVGWF
+526 WGPITEWF

-561 KVTGKVETLTEA
+561 KVTGKVETLTQA

-585 APAFFGASPKPEG
+585 APAFFGASSKPEG

-608 QSSGAL
+608 QSSSAL

-664 SMGGSNELA
+664 SAGGSNELA

>member
-1 MAEETKAK
+1 MADEEKKTPKP
-9 ASVLLTGID
+9 VLITGID

-23 LGALRVKVDDFK
+23 LGALRMKVESFK
-35 KNLEQT
+35 NNLEQT
-41 GLGKLDISGLFK
+41 GLGKLDISGLFN

-67 AAAFQGKLAEVSET
+67 AAAFQGKLSEVSDT
-81 AKTVDLPETP
+81 AKTVDLPATP
-91 KAAAQNMNVFS
+91 TAATQNMNVFS
-102 ASMEKVS
+102 ASMQKVS

-153 AFSAMQAA
+153 AFSAMQTA

-196 ANWTPISAFFTGL
+196 ANWTPISAFFTGM
-209 WESVKNAGASAMA
+209 WEGVKNAGASAMA

-228 DWRPLEA
+228 DWRPLAA
-235 LAALWEPVTGFFSGI
+235 LAALWEPVTGFFSAI
-250 WDKVKVVTAPVID
+250 WDKVTVVTAPVID

-272 PAGLI
+272 PAGMI
-277 LENWGPLTGLFSAI
+277 IENWGQLTGLFSAI
-291 WELLKALSV
+291 WELLEALSV

-314 MQMINSA
+314 MQMITDA
-321 WGGVVRFFEPMF
+321 WGGVVTFFEPMF
-333 SGLRKA
+333 
-339 AQTAKEFLVSLFDF
+339 
-353 SPMQMINSAW
+353 
-363 GGVVGFFE
+363 
-371 PMFSGLRKVAQPAK
+371 
-385 DFLVSLFDFSPMQ
+385 
-398 MITSAWG
+398 
-405 GVVAYFQ
+405 
-412 PVWTT
+412 TT

-425 RDTLR
+425 RDILR
-430 ALFDFFPMEMIT
+430 TLFDFFPMEMLT
-442 SAWGGVVGFFE
+442 SAWGGIVGFFE
-453 PIWTAL
+453 PIWVAL
-459 QTSVQQV
+459 QTSVQRV
-466 KGFFTGLFEWSPLE
+466 RGFFTSLFEWSPLE

-502 LSAPVVDFL
+502 LSAPVADFL
-511 HGLFEWKPLDQIIES
+511 HSLFEWKPLDQIIES
-526 WGPIVGWF
+526 WGPITEWF

-585 APAFFGASPKPEG
+585 APAFFAASPGPAG
-598 GSALQ
+598 NGTLQ
-603 GGSLP
+603 SGSLP
-608 QSSGAL
+608 QTSSAL

-642 TDQPQTNQPGL
+642 TEQPQTNQPGL
-653 ALSSRIGYRSL
+653 AVSSRIGYRSL
-664 SMGGSNELA
+664 SMGGSQ

>member
-1 MAEETKAK
+1 MADEQSKVKTP
-9 ASVLLTGID
+9 VLITGID
-18 ELSPK
+18 DLSPK
-23 LGALRVKVDDFK
+23 LGALRAKVESFK
-35 KNLEQT
+35 NNLEQT
-41 GLGKLDISGLFK
+41 GLGKLDISGLFN

-67 AAAFQGKLAEVSET
+67 AAAFQGKLSEVSDT
-81 AKTVDLPETP
+81 AKTVDLP
-91 KAAAQNMNVFS
+91 AAPTAATQNMNVFS
-102 ASMEKVS
+102 ASMQKVS

-153 AFSAMQAA
+153 AFSAMQTA

-168 MDVMSMVLK
+168 MDVMSIVLK

-196 ANWTPISAFFTGL
+196 ANWTPISAFFTGM
-209 WESVKNAGASAMA
+209 WEGVKNAGASAMA

-228 DWRPLEA
+228 DWRPLVA
-235 LAALWEPVTGFFSGI
+235 LAALWEPVTGFFSAI
-250 WDKVKVVTAPVID
+250 WDKVTVVTAPVID

-272 PAGLI
+272 PAGMI
-277 LENWGPLTGLFSAI
+277 IENWGALTGLFSAI

-314 MQMINSA
+314 MQMITDA
-321 WGGVVRFFEPMF
+321 WGGVVTFFEPMF
-333 SGLRKA
+333 
-339 AQTAKEFLVSLFDF
+339 
-353 SPMQMINSAW
+353 
-363 GGVVGFFE
+363 
-371 PMFSGLRKVAQPAK
+371 
-385 DFLVSLFDFSPMQ
+385 
-398 MITSAWG
+398 
-405 GVVAYFQ
+405 
-412 PVWTT
+412 TT

-425 RDTLR
+425 RDILR
-430 ALFDFFPMEMIT
+430 TLFDFFPMEMLT

-453 PIWTAL
+453 PIWMAL
-459 QTSVQQV
+459 QTSVQRV
-466 KGFFTGLFEWSPLE
+466 RGFFTSLFEWSPLE

-511 HGLFEWKPLDQIIES
+511 HSLFEWKPLDQIIES
-526 WGPIVGWF
+526 WGPITEWF

-585 APAFFGASPKPEG
+585 APAFFAASPAPAG
-598 GSALQ
+598 NGALQ
-603 GGSLP
+603 SGSLP
-608 QSSGAL
+608 QTSSAL

-642 TDQPQTNQPGL
+642 TEQPQTNQPGL
-653 ALSSRIGYRSL
+653 AVSSRIGYRSL
-664 SMGGSNELA
+664 SMGGSQ

>member
-1 MAEETKAK
+1 MADEEKKTPKP
-9 ASVLLTGID
+9 VLITGID

-23 LGALRVKVDDFK
+23 LGALRMKVESFK
-35 KNLEQT
+35 NNLEQT
-41 GLGKLDISGLFK
+41 GLGKLDISGLFN

-67 AAAFQGKLAEVSET
+67 AAAFQGKLSEVSDT
-81 AKTVDLPETP
+81 AKTVDLP
-91 KAAAQNMNVFS
+91 AAPTAATQNMNVLS
-102 ASMEKVS
+102 ASMQKVS

-122 LVVGLEPMLTQVGS
+122 LVVGLEPTLTQVGS

-153 AFSAMQAA
+153 AFSAMQTA

-168 MDVMSMVLK
+168 MDVMSIVLK

-196 ANWTPISAFFTGL
+196 ANWTPISAFFTGM
-209 WESVKNAGASAMA
+209 WEGVKNAGASAMA

-228 DWRPLEA
+228 DWRPLAA
-235 LAALWEPVTGFFSGI
+235 LAALWEPVTGFFSAI
-250 WDKVKVVTAPVID
+250 WDKVTVVTAPVID
-263 FFKSVFSWS
+263 FFKSVFAWS
-272 PAGLI
+272 PAGMI
-277 LENWGPLTGLFSAI
+277 IENWGPLTGLFSAI
-291 WELLKALSV
+291 WELLKALNV

-314 MQMINSA
+314 MQMITDA
-321 WGGVVRFFEPMF
+321 WGGVLTFFEPMF
-333 SGLRKA
+333 
-339 AQTAKEFLVSLFDF
+339 
-353 SPMQMINSAW
+353 
-363 GGVVGFFE
+363 
-371 PMFSGLRKVAQPAK
+371 
-385 DFLVSLFDFSPMQ
+385 
-398 MITSAWG
+398 
-405 GVVAYFQ
+405 
-412 PVWTT
+412 TT

-425 RDTLR
+425 RDILR
-430 ALFDFFPMEMIT
+430 TLFDFFPMEMLT

-453 PIWTAL
+453 PIWMAL
-459 QTSVQQV
+459 QTSVQRV
-466 KGFFTGLFEWSPLE
+466 RGFFTSLFEWSPLE

-511 HGLFEWKPLDQIIES
+511 HSLFEWKPLDQIIES
-526 WGPIVGWF
+526 WGPITEWF

-585 APAFFGASPKPEG
+585 APAFFAASPAPAG
-598 GSALQ
+598 NGTLQ
-603 GGSLP
+603 SGSLP
-608 QSSGAL
+608 QTSSAL

-642 TDQPQTNQPGL
+642 TEQPQTNQPGL
-653 ALSSRIGYRSL
+653 AVSSRIGYRSL
-664 SMGGSNELA
+664 SMGGSQ

>member
-1 MAEETKAK
+1 MADEEKKTPKP
-9 ASVLLTGID
+9 VLITGID

-23 LGALRVKVDDFK
+23 LGALRMKVESFK
-35 KNLEQT
+35 NNLEQT
-41 GLGKLDISGLFK
+41 GLGKLDISGLFN

-67 AAAFQGKLAEVSET
+67 AAAFQGKLSEVSDT
-81 AKTVDLPETP
+81 AKTVDLP
-91 KAAAQNMNVFS
+91 AAPTAATQNMNVFS
-102 ASMEKVS
+102 ASMQKVS

-153 AFSAMQAA
+153 AFSAMQTA

-177 TNPIMLIAMGI
+177 TNPIMLIALGI

-196 ANWTPISAFFTGL
+196 ANWTPISAFFTGM
-209 WESVKNAGASAMA
+209 WEGVKNAGASAMA

-228 DWRPLEA
+228 DWRPLAA
-235 LAALWEPVTGFFSGI
+235 LAALWEPVTGFFSGV
-250 WDKVKVVTAPVID
+250 WDKVMAVTAPVID
-263 FFKSVFSWS
+263 FFKSVFAWS
-272 PAGLI
+272 PAGMI
-277 LENWGPLTGLFSAI
+277 IENWGPLTGLFWAI
-291 WELLKALSV
+291 WELLEALSV

-314 MQMINSA
+314 MQMITDA
-321 WGGVVRFFEPMF
+321 WGGVVTFFEPM
-333 SGLRKA
+333 L
-339 AQTAKEFLVSLFDF
+339 
-353 SPMQMINSAW
+353 
-363 GGVVGFFE
+363 
-371 PMFSGLRKVAQPAK
+371 
-385 DFLVSLFDFSPMQ
+385 
-398 MITSAWG
+398 
-405 GVVAYFQ
+405 
-412 PVWTT
+412 TT

-425 RDTLR
+425 RDILR
-430 ALFDFFPMEMIT
+430 TLFDFFPMQMLT

-453 PIWTAL
+453 PIWMAL
-459 QTSVQQV
+459 QTSVQRV
-466 KGFFTGLFEWSPLE
+466 RGFFTSLFEWSPLE

-511 HGLFEWKPLDQIIES
+511 HSLFEWKPLDQIIES
-526 WGPIVGWF
+526 WGPITEWF

-561 KVTGKVETLTEA
+561 NVTGKVETLTEA

-585 APAFFGASPKPEG
+585 APAFFAASPAPAG
-598 GSALQ
+598 NGTLQ
-603 GGSLP
+603 SGSLP
-608 QSSGAL
+608 QTSSAL

-642 TDQPQTNQPGL
+642 TEQPQTNQPGL
-653 ALSSRIGYRSL
+653 AVSSRIGYRSL
-664 SMGGSNELA
+664 SMGGSQ

>member
-1 MAEETKAK
+1 MADEEKKTPKP
-9 ASVLLTGID
+9 VLITGID

-23 LGALRVKVDDFK
+23 LGALRMKVESFK
-35 KNLEQT
+35 NNLEQT
-41 GLGKLDISGLFK
+41 GLGKLDISGLFN

-67 AAAFQGKLAEVSET
+67 AAAFQGKLSEVSDT
-81 AKTVDLPETP
+81 AKTVDLP
-91 KAAAQNMNVFS
+91 AAPTAATQNMNVFS
-102 ASMEKVS
+102 ASMQKVS
-109 AAVDAALVPAVGA
+109 AAVDAALVPAVAA

-153 AFSAMQAA
+153 AFSAMQTA

-177 TNPIMLIAMGI
+177 TNPIMLIALGI

-196 ANWTPISAFFTGL
+196 ANWTPISAFFTGM
-209 WESVKNAGASAMA
+209 WEGVKNAGASAMA

-228 DWRPLEA
+228 DWRPLAA
-235 LAALWEPVTGFFSGI
+235 LAALWEPVTGFFSGV
-250 WDKVKVVTAPVID
+250 WDKVMAVTAPVID
-263 FFKSVFSWS
+263 FFKSVFAWS
-272 PAGLI
+272 PAGMI
-277 LENWGPLTGLFSAI
+277 IENWGPLTGLFSAI
-291 WELLKALSV
+291 WELLEALSV

-314 MQMINSA
+314 MQIITDA
-321 WGGVVRFFEPMF
+321 WGGVVTFFEPM
-333 SGLRKA
+333 L
-339 AQTAKEFLVSLFDF
+339 
-353 SPMQMINSAW
+353 
-363 GGVVGFFE
+363 
-371 PMFSGLRKVAQPAK
+371 
-385 DFLVSLFDFSPMQ
+385 
-398 MITSAWG
+398 
-405 GVVAYFQ
+405 
-412 PVWTT
+412 TT

-425 RDTLR
+425 RDILR
-430 ALFDFFPMEMIT
+430 TLFDFFPMQMLT

-453 PIWTAL
+453 PIWMAL
-459 QTSVQQV
+459 QTSVQRV
-466 KGFFTGLFEWSPLE
+466 RGFFTSLFEWSPLE

-511 HGLFEWKPLDQIIES
+511 HSLFEWKPLDQIIEN
-526 WGPIVGWF
+526 WGPITEWF

-561 KVTGKVETLTEA
+561 NVTGKVETLTEA

-585 APAFFGASPKPEG
+585 APAFFAASPAPAG
-598 GSALQ
+598 NGTLQ
-603 GGSLP
+603 SGSLP
-608 QSSGAL
+608 QTSSAL

-642 TDQPQTNQPGL
+642 TEQPQTNQPGL
-653 ALSSRIGYRSL
+653 AVSSRIGYRSL
-664 SMGGSNELA
+664 SMGDSQ

>member
-1 MAEETKAK
+1 MADEEKKTPKP
-9 ASVLLTGID
+9 VLITGID

-23 LGALRVKVDDFK
+23 LGALRMKVESFK
-35 KNLEQT
+35 NNLEQT
-41 GLGKLDISGLFK
+41 GLGKLDISGLFN

-67 AAAFQGKLAEVSET
+67 AAAFQGKLSEVSDT
-81 AKTVDLPETP
+81 AKTVDLP
-91 KAAAQNMNVFS
+91 AAPTAATQNMNVFS
-102 ASMEKVS
+102 ASMQKVS

-153 AFSAMQAA
+153 AFSAMQTA

-196 ANWTPISAFFTGL
+196 ANWTPISAFFTGM
-209 WESVKNAGASAMA
+209 WEGVKNAGASAMA

-228 DWRPLEA
+228 DWRPLAA
-235 LAALWEPVTGFFSGI
+235 LAALWEPVTGFFSAI
-250 WDKVKVVTAPVID
+250 WDKVMAVTAPVID
-263 FFKSVFSWS
+263 FFKSVFAWS
-272 PAGLI
+272 PAGMI
-277 LENWGPLTGLFSAI
+277 IENWGPLTGLFSAI

-314 MQMINSA
+314 MQMITDA
-321 WGGVVRFFEPMF
+321 WGGVVTFFEPMF
-333 SGLRKA
+333 
-339 AQTAKEFLVSLFDF
+339 
-353 SPMQMINSAW
+353 
-363 GGVVGFFE
+363 
-371 PMFSGLRKVAQPAK
+371 
-385 DFLVSLFDFSPMQ
+385 
-398 MITSAWG
+398 
-405 GVVAYFQ
+405 
-412 PVWTT
+412 TT

-425 RDTLR
+425 RDILR
-430 ALFDFFPMEMIT
+430 TLFDFFPMEMLT

-453 PIWTAL
+453 PIWMAL
-459 QTSVQQV
+459 QTSVQRV
-466 KGFFTGLFEWSPLE
+466 RGFFTSLFEWSPLE

-511 HGLFEWKPLDQIIES
+511 HSLFEWKPLDQIIES
-526 WGPIVGWF
+526 WGPITEWF

-585 APAFFGASPKPEG
+585 APAFFAASPAPAG
-598 GSALQ
+598 NGTLQ
-603 GGSLP
+603 SGSLP
-608 QSSGAL
+608 QTSSAL

-620 NNRTQLEGGLTVRFE
+620 NNRTQLQGGLTVRFE

-642 TDQPQTNQPGL
+642 TEQPQTNQPGL
-653 ALSSRIGYRSL
+653 AVSSRIGYRSL
-664 SMGGSNELA
+664 SMGGSQ

>member
-1 MAEETKAK
+1 MADEEKKTPKP
-9 ASVLLTGID
+9 VLITGID

-23 LGALRVKVDDFK
+23 LGALRMKVESFK
-35 KNLEQT
+35 NNLEQT
-41 GLGKLDISGLFK
+41 GLGKLDISGLFN

-67 AAAFQGKLAEVSET
+67 AAAFQGKLSEVSDT
-81 AKTVDLPETP
+81 AKTVDLPATP
-91 KAAAQNMNVFS
+91 TAATQNMNVFS
-102 ASMEKVS
+102 ASMQKVS

-142 KLVEGLAAGAI
+142 KLVAGLAAGAI
-153 AFSAMQAA
+153 AFSAMQTA

-196 ANWTPISAFFTGL
+196 ANWTPISAFFTGM
-209 WESVKNAGASAMA
+209 WEGVKNIGASAMA

-228 DWRPLEA
+228 DWRPLAA
-235 LAALWEPVTGFFSGI
+235 LAALWEPVTGFFSAI
-250 WDKVKVVTAPVID
+250 WDKVMAVTAPVID
-263 FFKSVFSWS
+263 FFKSVFAWS
-272 PAGLI
+272 PAGMI
-277 LENWGPLTGLFSAI
+277 IENWGPLTGLFSAI

-314 MQMINSA
+314 MQMITDA
-321 WGGVVRFFEPMF
+321 WGGVVKFFEPMF
-333 SGLRKA
+333 
-339 AQTAKEFLVSLFDF
+339 
-353 SPMQMINSAW
+353 
-363 GGVVGFFE
+363 
-371 PMFSGLRKVAQPAK
+371 
-385 DFLVSLFDFSPMQ
+385 
-398 MITSAWG
+398 
-405 GVVAYFQ
+405 
-412 PVWTT
+412 TT

-425 RDTLR
+425 RDILR
-430 ALFDFFPMEMIT
+430 TLFDFFPMEMLT

-453 PIWTAL
+453 PIWMAL
-459 QTSVQQV
+459 QTSVQRV
-466 KGFFTGLFEWSPLE
+466 RGFFTSLFEWSPLG

-511 HGLFEWKPLDQIIES
+511 HSLFEWKPLDQIIES
-526 WGPIVGWF
+526 WGPITEWF

-585 APAFFGASPKPEG
+585 APAFFAASPAPG
-598 GSALQ
+598 NGTLQ
-603 GGSLP
+603 SGSLP
-608 QSSGAL
+608 QTSSAL

-653 ALSSRIGYRSL
+653 AVSSRIGYRSL
-664 SMGGSNELA
+664 SMGGSQ

>member
-1 MAEETKAK
+1 MADEEKKTPKP
-9 ASVLLTGID
+9 VLITGID

-23 LGALRVKVDDFK
+23 LGALRMKVESFK
-35 KNLEQT
+35 NNLEQT
-41 GLGKLDISGLFK
+41 GLGKLDISGLFN

-67 AAAFQGKLAEVSET
+67 AAAFQGKLSEVSDT
-81 AKTVDLPETP
+81 AKTVDLPATP
-91 KAAAQNMNVFS
+91 TTATQNMNVFS
-102 ASMEKVS
+102 ASMQKVS

-153 AFSAMQAA
+153 AFSAMQTA

-196 ANWTPISAFFTGL
+196 ANWTPISAFFTGM
-209 WESVKNAGASAMA
+209 WEGVKNIGASAMA

-228 DWRPLEA
+228 DWRPLAA
-235 LAALWEPVTGFFSGI
+235 LAALWEPVTGFFSAI
-250 WDKVKVVTAPVID
+250 WDKVMAVTAPVID
-263 FFKSVFSWS
+263 FFKSVFAWS
-272 PAGLI
+272 PAGMI
-277 LENWGPLTGLFSAI
+277 IENWGPLTGLFSAI

-314 MQMINSA
+314 MQMITDA
-321 WGGVVRFFEPMF
+321 WGGVVKFFEPMF
-333 SGLRKA
+333 
-339 AQTAKEFLVSLFDF
+339 
-353 SPMQMINSAW
+353 
-363 GGVVGFFE
+363 
-371 PMFSGLRKVAQPAK
+371 
-385 DFLVSLFDFSPMQ
+385 
-398 MITSAWG
+398 
-405 GVVAYFQ
+405 
-412 PVWTT
+412 TT

-425 RDTLR
+425 RDILR
-430 ALFDFFPMEMIT
+430 TLFDFFPMEMLT
-442 SAWGGVVGFFE
+442 SGWGGIVGFFE
-453 PIWTAL
+453 PIWMAL
-459 QTSVQQV
+459 QTSVQRV
-466 KGFFTGLFEWSPLE
+466 RGFFTSLFEWSPLE
-480 QIAQYWQPI
+480 QITQYWQPI

-495 LWGVVLA
+495 IWGVVLA

-511 HGLFEWKPLDQIIES
+511 HSLFEWKPLDQIIES
-526 WGPIVGWF
+526 WGPITEWF

-561 KVTGKVETLTEA
+561 KVTGKVETLTQA
-573 QRQTNA
+573 QRETNA

-585 APAFFGASPKPEG
+585 APAFFAASPAPAG
-598 GSALQ
+598 NGTLQ
-603 GGSLP
+603 SGSLP
-608 QSSGAL
+608 QTSSAL

-642 TDQPQTNQPGL
+642 TEQPQTNQPGL
-653 ALSSRIGYRSL
+653 AVSSRIGYRSL
-664 SMGGSNELA
+664 SMGGSQ

>member
-1 MAEETKAK
+1 MADEEKKTPKP
-9 ASVLLTGID
+9 VLITGID

-23 LGALRVKVDDFK
+23 LGALRVKVESFK
-35 KNLEQT
+35 NNLEQT

-53 GGSVITPFVDGIKS
+53 GGSVITPFVEGIKS
-67 AAAFQGKLAEVSET
+67 AAAFQGKLNEVSDT
-81 AKTVDLPETP
+81 AKTVDLPAAP

-109 AAVDAALVPAVGA
+109 ASVDAALVPAVGA
-122 LVVGLEPMLTQVGS
+122 LVVGLEPVLTQVGS

-142 KLVEGLAAGAI
+142 QLVEGLAAGAI
-153 AFSAMQAA
+153 AFSAMQTA

-196 ANWTPISAFFTGL
+196 ANWTPISAFFTGM
-209 WESVKNAGASAMA
+209 WEGVKSAGTRAMA

-228 DWRPLEA
+228 DWRPLAA
-235 LAALWEPVTGFFSGI
+235 LAALWEPLGGFFSGI
-250 WDKVKVVTAPVID
+250 WDKVKAVTAPVTD
-263 FFKSVFSWS
+263 FLQSVFSWS
-272 PAGLI
+272 PAGMI
-277 LENWGPLTGLFSAI
+277 IENWGPLTGLFSAI

-314 MQMINSA
+314 MQMITDA
-321 WGGVVRFFEPMF
+321 WGGVVTFFEPMF
-333 SGLRKA
+333 
-339 AQTAKEFLVSLFDF
+339 
-353 SPMQMINSAW
+353 
-363 GGVVGFFE
+363 
-371 PMFSGLRKVAQPAK
+371 
-385 DFLVSLFDFSPMQ
+385 
-398 MITSAWG
+398 
-405 GVVAYFQ
+405 
-412 PVWTT
+412 TT
-417 LQSAVQST
+417 LHSAVRST
-425 RDTLR
+425 RDILR
-430 ALFDFFPMEMIT
+430 TLFDFFPMEMLT
-442 SAWGGVVGFFE
+442 SAWGGIVGFFE
-453 PIWTAL
+453 PIWMAL
-459 QTSVQQV
+459 QTSVQRV
-466 KGFFTGLFEWSPLE
+466 RGFFTSLFEWSPLE

-495 LWGVVLA
+495 IWGVVLA

-511 HGLFEWKPLDQIIES
+511 HSLFEWKPLEQIIES
-526 WGPIVGWF
+526 WGPITEWF

-551 FDGGFAGLIA
+551 FEGGFAGLIA

-585 APAFFGASPKPEG
+585 APAFFGANPAPAG
-598 GSALQ
+598 NGTLQSA
-603 GGSLP
+603 SLP
-608 QSSGAL
+608 QTSSAL

-642 TDQPQTNQPGL
+642 TEQPQTNQPGL
-653 ALSSRIGYRSL
+653 AVSSRIGYRSL
-664 SMGGSNELA
+664 SMGGSQ

>member
-1 MAEETKAK
+1 MADEEKKTPKP
-9 ASVLLTGID
+9 VLITGID

-23 LGALRVKVDDFK
+23 LGALRMKVESFK
-35 KNLEQT
+35 NNLEQT
-41 GLGKLDISGLFK
+41 GLGKLDISGLFN
-53 GGSVITPFVDGIKS
+53 GGSVITPFVDGITS
-67 AAAFQGKLAEVSET
+67 AAAFQGRLSEVSDT
-81 AKTVDLPETP
+81 AKTVDLP
-91 KAAAQNMNVFS
+91 AAPTAATQNMNVFS
-102 ASMEKVS
+102 ASMQKVS
-109 AAVDAALVPAVGA
+109 AAVDAALMPAVGA
-122 LVVGLEPMLTQVGS
+122 LVVGLEPILTQVGS

-153 AFSAMQAA
+153 AFSAMQTA

-196 ANWTPISAFFTGL
+196 ANWTPISAFFTGM
-209 WESVKNAGASAMA
+209 WEGVKNIGASAMA

-228 DWRPLEA
+228 DWRPLAA
-235 LAALWEPVTGFFSGI
+235 LAALWEPVTGFFSAI
-250 WDKVKVVTAPVID
+250 WDKVTVVTAPVID
-263 FFKSVFSWS
+263 FFKSVFAWS
-272 PAGLI
+272 PAGMI
-277 LENWGPLTGLFSAI
+277 IENWGPLTGLFSAI
-291 WELLKALSV
+291 WELLEALSV

-314 MQMINSA
+314 MQMITDA
-321 WGGVVRFFEPMF
+321 WGGVVTFFEPMF
-333 SGLRKA
+333 
-339 AQTAKEFLVSLFDF
+339 
-353 SPMQMINSAW
+353 
-363 GGVVGFFE
+363 
-371 PMFSGLRKVAQPAK
+371 
-385 DFLVSLFDFSPMQ
+385 
-398 MITSAWG
+398 
-405 GVVAYFQ
+405 
-412 PVWTT
+412 TT

-425 RDTLR
+425 RDILR
-430 ALFDFFPMEMIT
+430 TLFDFFPMEMLT

-453 PIWTAL
+453 PIWMAL
-459 QTSVQQV
+459 QTSVQRV
-466 KGFFTGLFEWSPLE
+466 RGFFTSLFEWSPLE

-489 GEVFSA
+489 GEVFSE

-511 HGLFEWKPLDQIIES
+511 HSLFEWKPLDQITES
-526 WGPIVGWF
+526 WGPITEWF

-585 APAFFGASPKPEG
+585 APAFFAASPAPAG
-598 GSALQ
+598 NGTLQ
-603 GGSLP
+603 SGSLP
-608 QSSGAL
+608 QTSSAL

-642 TDQPQTNQPGL
+642 TEQPQTNQPGL
-653 ALSSRIGYRSL
+653 AVSSRIGYRSL
-664 SMGGSNELA
+664 SMGGSQ

>member
-1 MAEETKAK
+1 MADEEKKTPKP
-9 ASVLLTGID
+9 VLITGID

-23 LGALRVKVDDFK
+23 LGALRVKVESFK
-35 KNLEQT
+35 NNLEQT

-53 GGSVITPFVDGIKS
+53 GGSVITPFVEGIKS
-67 AAAFQGKLAEVSET
+67 AAAFQGKLNEVSDT
-81 AKTVDLPETP
+81 AKTVELPATP

-109 AAVDAALVPAVGA
+109 ASVDAALVPAVGA
-122 LVVGLEPMLTQVGS
+122 LVVGLEPVLTQVGS

-142 KLVEGLAAGAI
+142 QLVEGLAAGAI
-153 AFSAMQAA
+153 AFSAMQTA
-161 VTGMTQV
+161 VSGATQV
-168 MDVMSMVLK
+168 FDVMSMVLK

-196 ANWTPISAFFTGL
+196 ANWTPISAFFTGM
-209 WESVKNAGASAMA
+209 WEGIKNVGARAMA

-228 DWRPLEA
+228 DWRPMAA
-235 LAALWEPVTGFFSGI
+235 LAALWEPLGGFFAGV
-250 WDKVKVVTAPVID
+250 WDKVKAVTAPLTD
-263 FFKSVFSWS
+263 FLRSVFSWS
-272 PAGLI
+272 PAGMI
-277 LENWGPLTGLFSAI
+277 IENWGPLTGLFAAI

-314 MQMINSA
+314 MQMIT
-321 WGGVVRFFEPMF
+321 E
-333 SGLRKA
+333 
-339 AQTAKEFLVSLFDF
+339 
-353 SPMQMINSAW
+353 
-363 GGVVGFFE
+363 
-371 PMFSGLRKVAQPAK
+371 
-385 DFLVSLFDFSPMQ
+385 
-398 MITSAWG
+398 AWG
-405 GVVAYFQ
+405 GVVAFFE
-412 PVWTT
+412 PVFTT

-425 RDTLR
+425 REILR
-430 ALFDFFPMEMIT
+430 TLFDFFPMDMLT
-442 SAWGGVVGFFE
+442 SAWGGIVGFFE
-453 PIWTAL
+453 PIWMAL
-459 QTSVQQV
+459 QSSVQRV
-466 KGFFTGLFEWSPLE
+466 RGFFTSLFEWSPLE

-495 LWGVVLA
+495 IWGVVLA

-526 WGPIVGWF
+526 WGPVTEWF

-561 KVTGKVETLTEA
+561 NVTGKVETLTQA

-585 APAFFGASPKPEG
+585 APAFFGASPTPAG
-598 GSALQ
+598 NGALQ

-614 IQQSAA
+614 IQQSAI

-642 TDQPQTNQPGL
+642 TEQPQTNQPGL
-653 ALSSRIGYRSL
+653 AVASRIGYRSL
-664 SMGGSNELA
+664 SMGGSQ

>member
-81 AKTVDLPETP
+81 AKTVDLPDTP

-153 AFSAMQAA
+153 AFSAMQTA

-196 ANWTPISAFFTGL
+196 ANWTPISAFFTRL

-300 PVMAFLRNLFDFSP
+300 PVMAFLRD
-314 MQMINSA
+314 
-321 WGGVVRFFEPMF
+321 
-333 SGLRKA
+333 
-339 AQTAKEFLVSLFDF
+339 LFDF